1 MFQIH
6 EYDNADKI
14 MTVTCPWG
22 NTFHLYDISIDDD
35 ARIDDNAQPSPHKM
49 VNLHRDAGAYGSN
62 RMAVRGQPGIR
73 AVEISC
79 KKGTADKIGQFY
91 ETFLGC
97 TVVRHTDGLINKQA
111 VSVSVGPGVQ
121 IVFVESD
128 IVTDRDVEMM
138 NGVHVCIYVSDFK
151 AKYTSLKKQG
161 LIWTNPRFTHLDSCD
176 TWEEA
181 FASRTFRF
189 KDIFDFD
196 AGKHLLELEHETR
209 PMMHGQYLKVQK
221 YIP

>member
-1 MFQIH
+1 
-6 EYDNADKI
+6 
-14 MTVTCPWG
+14 
-22 NTFHLYDISIDDD
+22 
-35 ARIDDNAQPSPHKM
+35 
-49 VNLHRDAGAYGSN
+49 
-62 RMAVRGQPGIR
+62 
-73 AVEISC
+73 
-79 KKGTADKIGQFY
+79 
-91 ETFLGC
+91 
-97 TVVRHTDGLINKQA
+97 LINKQA

-151 AKYTSLKKQG
+151 ATYTSLKKQG
-161 LIWTNPRFTHLDSCD
+161 LIWTNPRFTHLDSCN

-189 KDIFDFD
+189 KDILDFD
-196 AGKHLLELEHETR
+196 TGKHLLELEHETR
-209 PMMHGQYLKVQK
+209 PLMHGQYLKVPK